1 MKLKPSDFRKIVVGS
16 FLAVPALSSLIS
28 TIHIVTFFGLGNMP
42 WMAIILALA
51 FEIGSIASLMTLA
64 VLDKVNRFAVWFI
77 FFVLVV
83 MQMLGNVYYTYDF
96 ISQSML
102 SNPQWINS
110 FIDLVEMMTMQ
121 KLDPRMSK
129 FILSLLIGLPIPVI
143 SLAFLKSVSDYLKP
157 EEKTEAIE
165 TPVKEEP
172 KEEPKEE
179 LKEEKIEEQEEVVED
194 SEISSEVKT
203 TEELP
208 SEEVETI
215 SEDETPK
222 TPFIRINQIVVQPT
236 TETQTDVIEQEE
248 LTIENES
255 TIEESS
261 IREIIEEVPNV
272 ENVESKSQDIV
283 EATASETIEEEV
295 LDITNTE
302 ELTQTEET
310 KVEVEIE
317 EDVISEEVLEEVEE
331 SFESIEALNT
341 EDIYESD
348 VISTEERI
356 IQDIIEESE
365 TEVEESNSE
374 NEQDEKKN

>member
-1 MKLKPSDFRKIVVGS
+1 MKLKPNDFRKIVVGS

-96 ISQSML
+96 ISNSML

-157 EEKTEAIE
+157 EEKTEIIE
-165 TPVKEEP
+165 SSVKEEP
-172 KEEPKEE
+172 KEESKEE
-179 LKEEKIEEQEEVVED
+179 IVEDAQNYSEIEKEEEL
-194 SEISSEVKT
+194 SSEEKA
-203 TEELP
+203 EPIIEDELP
-208 SEEVETI
+208 N
-215 SEDETPK
+215 
-222 TPFIRINQIVVQPT
+222 TPFIRVNQIIIPQKKA
-236 TETQTDVIEQEE
+236 VIEEEPSIQEMVE
-248 LTIENES
+248 IASDVENES
-255 TIEESS
+255 QIIEEAQISEPIEEENVADVEVAEEYSEIEEIKEEAKLEEESS
-261 IREIIEEVPNV
+261 I
-272 ENVESKSQDIV
+272 
-283 EATASETIEEEV
+283 
-295 LDITNTE
+295 
-302 ELTQTEET
+302 
-310 KVEVEIE
+310 
-317 EDVISEEVLEEVEE
+317 EEVLEQE
-331 SFESIEALNT
+331 ESIETEKT
-341 EDIYESD
+341 EDIYESEI
-348 VISTEERI
+348 ISTEERI
-356 IQDIIEESE
+356 IQDIIEEKE
-365 TEVEESNSE
+365 GEVEESNSE